1 MASESVAVCNAQ
13 GEIELD
19 NLAVAQFVA
28 NLFMNVAQE
37 RCMGPPRRAASLLLL
52 AGWLAAA
59 LVLTLFGPFV
69 ESGNGFFACWVGV
82 AAAVAFAWEERRG

>member
-1 MASESVAVCNAQ
+1 
-13 GEIELD
+13 
-19 NLAVAQFVA
+19 
-28 NLFMNVAQE
+28 
-37 RCMGPPRRAASLLLL
+37 MGPPRRAASLLLL